1 MGQVLEPGFHCD
13 FILFVLI
20 LAWKIYTIGVGGF
33 PKTCLHSVIEVL
45 NRGLIETDK
54 RLTGLT
60 PKLTED
66 MYHLLFILSAH
77 PEMGGAVRRYL
88 RTNTDFIQNHCRLLP
103 FVEEGDEDSN
113 EVLYIKKVNQQAWF
127 LKTVAVELK
136 VLAARSMR
144 SSLQKLVSQLLS
156 DRLVPADNP
165 VAQNTSLTRG
175 NIDNSLFIR
184 DSLTQTS
191 LSMPFTTTHT
201 RNILTTILCTLSFKQ
216 RYPPNVDFN
225 FFDYTAVE
233 QLIHS
238 CEEETES
245 GVTLCNVSKLYKVVM
260 NEINSSQ
267 ISSGAAQRQEI
278 MKVIIP
284 ISWNLMEGLT
294 LSAPRILE
302 SCIKIKINR
311 NFYFHASLWCL

>member
-1 MGQVLEPGFHCD
+1 
-13 FILFVLI
+13 
-20 LAWKIYTIGVGGF
+20 
-33 PKTCLHSVIEVL
+33 
-45 NRGLIETDK
+45 
-54 RLTGLT
+54 
-60 PKLTED
+60 
-66 MYHLLFILSAH
+66 
-77 PEMGGAVRRYL
+77 MGGAVRRYL

-216 RYPPNVDFN
+216 RYPPNADFN

-311 NFYFHASLWCL
+311 NFYFHASLRCL

>member
-1 MGQVLEPGFHCD
+1 M
-13 FILFVLI
+13 
-20 LAWKIYTIGVGGF
+20 
-33 PKTCLHSVIEVL
+33 
-45 NRGLIETDK
+45 IETDQ
-54 RLTGLT
+54 RLTSLT

-103 FVEEGDEDSN
+103 LVEEGDEDLN

-165 VAQNTSLTRG
+165 VTQNTTSLTKS
-175 NIDNSLFIR
+175 NIDNTLFIR

-191 LSMPFTTTHT
+191 LSVPFTTTPT

-216 RYPPNVDFN
+216 RYPPNVEFS

-238 CEEETES
+238 CEEDTES

-278 MKVIIP
+278 MKVIIS
-284 ISWNLMEGLT
+284 IFW
-294 LSAPRILE
+294 
-302 SCIKIKINR
+302 
-311 NFYFHASLWCL
+311 